1 MDELKRDKKIA
12 KEEFS
17 RYLLDRVKQLE
28 EKNNILRTINRQ
40 IESEFQT
47 TKLRQEQEIKRL
59 RGELSRLR
67 SLPLIVGDV
76 IDVFD
81 DGRAIVKIN
90 NGSSFLVKVSQNV
103 SVGVGDRV
111 ALNQQTLAVLEVL
124 PPSYSTN
131 VKVAEV
137 IDDTGVD
144 YSMIGGL
151 DKQIEE
157 IKEVVEL
164 PLTSPELFEEVGI
177 TPPQGVLLYG
187 PPGTGKTL
195 LAKAV
200 AHSTSAKFIK
210 IVGSELVQKYIG
222 EGARLVRELFQL
234 ARDNPPSIIFIDEL
248 DSMDSSGL
256 KAVSALVKESPVPI
270 VMIADDVYSRRLVN
284 IRQKCDIIKFYKIRS
299 DSLAKFL
306 REIAAVENID
316 ISEASLKKIATSANG
331 DVRAALNDLGS
342 NTFGDVSYRDVENKI
357 FETIKIILKTKNP
370 ENVKIA
376 LKNSD
381 RNLNEIIWWLEENI
395 KNEYEKKEEIAK
407 AYDALSLIDIIQA
420 RIIKRQSWSLQS
432 YIPDMITTVALSK
445 EDGYK
450 KFVNYNP
457 PAFFLRYGKRKSKRL
472 DSLLGKMSKEL
483 HVSKRTAMSYLYLTS
498 LLMKKK
504 TIEIDEENRR
514 VLAGL
519 AN

>member
-1 MDELKRDKKIA
+1 MDELKRDKKVV

-67 SLPLIVGDV
+67 SLPLLVGDV

-103 SVGVGDRV
+103 NVGVGDRV

-164 PLTSPELFEEVGI
+164 PLTNPELFEEVGI
-177 TPPQGVLLYG
+177 APPQGVLLYG

-248 DSMDSSGL
+248 DAIGSKRYDSTSGDREVQRTL
-256 KAVSALVKESPVPI
+256 MQLLSELDGFRPRDSVKVIAATNRPDILDPALLRPGRFDRLIEIPLPDEKGREEILRIHTSK
-270 VMIADDVYSRRLVN
+270 MKLGKDVDLR
-284 IRQKCDIIKFYKIRS
+284 K
-299 DSLAKFL
+299 LAKLTRGASGADLKMIVVEAGMFAI
-306 REIAAVENID
+306 REGRRYVSMKDFEKSIEK
-316 ISEASLKKIATSANG
+316 ISSSPK
-331 DVRAALNDLGS
+331 
-342 NTFGDVSYRDVENKI
+342 
-357 FETIKIILKTKNP
+357 
-370 ENVKIA
+370 
-376 LKNSD
+376 
-381 RNLNEIIWWLEENI
+381 
-395 KNEYEKKEEIAK
+395 
-407 AYDALSLIDIIQA
+407 
-420 RIIKRQSWSLQS
+420 
-432 YIPDMITTVALSK
+432 
-445 EDGYK
+445 
-450 KFVNYNP
+450 
-457 PAFFLRYGKRKSKRL
+457 L
-472 DSLLGKMSKEL
+472 DTEGMF
-483 HVSKRTAMSYLYLTS
+483 
-498 LLMKKK
+498 
-504 TIEIDEENRR
+504 I
-514 VLAGL
+514 
-519 AN
+519 

>member
-1 MDELKRDKKIA
+1 MLTGKYKPR
-12 KEEFS
+12 
-17 RYLLDRVKQLE
+17 
-28 EKNNILRTINRQ
+28 
-40 IESEFQT
+40 T
-47 TKLRQEQEIKRL
+47 TKEML
-59 RGELSRLR
+59 G
-67 SLPLIVGDV
+67 
-76 IDVFD
+76 
-81 DGRAIVKIN
+81 
-90 NGSSFLVKVSQNV
+90 
-103 SVGVGDRV
+103 
-111 ALNQQTLAVLEVL
+111 NQ
-124 PPSYSTN
+124 
-131 VKVAEV
+131 
-137 IDDTGVD
+137 
-144 YSMIGGL
+144 
-151 DKQIEE
+151 KQISDTKNW
-157 IKEVVEL
+157 IKKNKKGGAL
-164 PLTSPELFEEVGI
+164 II
-177 TPPQGVLLYG
+177 TG

-195 LAKAV
+195 SIQLIAEELGYDL
-200 AHSTSAKFIK
+200 IK
-210 IVGSELVQKYIG
+210 LDASDFRKSENIKNLLLSSKQKSLMSKG
-222 EGARLVRELFQL
+222 K
-234 ARDNPPSIIFIDEL
+234 IIFIDEL

-270 VMIADDVYSRRLVN
+270 VMIADDIYSRRLVN

-483 HVSKRTAMSYLYLTS
+483 HVSKRMAMSYLYLTS